1 MTNRMLF
8 RQKNISTL
16 SDNEL
21 IEHYRKTNNSKW
33 VGELFNRYAHLVYG
47 VCMKY
52 LKKPV
57 DAEDAAMK
65 IFEKLLED
73 LKHHEVQNFQSWLHI
88 VSKNHCLMDL
98 RKRANG
104 SPTVDFETASYQ
116 LTESSNIEEVELKE
130 EQLNDLEKAINQL
143 NDEQKTC
150 IELFYL
156 KEKCYQEVSEI
167 TGYTIKQ
174 VKSYIQNGKRNLKI
188 ILTGNR
194 EHV

>member
-1 MTNRMLF
+1 MFF
-8 RQKNISTL
+8 RQKKISTQE
-16 SDNEL
+16 DAEL
-21 IEHYRKTNNSKW
+21 IALYQKTHNTKF

-52 LKKPV
+52 LKKPA

-65 IFEKLLED
+65 IFEKLMED

-104 SPTVDFETASYQ
+104 SPTVDFESASYQ
-116 LTESSNIEEVELKE
+116 LAESSNVEETELKE
-130 EQLNDLEKAINQL
+130 EQLSGLESAIKQL

-156 KEKCYQEVSEI
+156 QEKCYQEVAEI
-167 TGYTIKQ
+167 TGYTLKQ
-174 VKSYIQNGKRNLKI
+174 VKSYIQNGKRNLKL

-194 EHV
+194 EHA

>member
-1 MTNRMLF
+1 MLF

-104 SPTVDFETASYQ
+104 SPTVDFEAASYQ
-116 LTESSNIEEVELKE
+116 LTESSNIEEAELKE
-130 EQLNDLEKAINQL
+130 EQLSGLEKAINQL
-143 NDEQKTC
+143 NEEQKLC

-156 KEKCYQEVSEI
+156 QEKCYQEVAET
-167 TGYTIKQ
+167 TGYTLKQ
-174 VKSYIQNGKRNLKI
+174 VKSYIQNGKRNLKL

-194 EHV
+194 EHA